1 MGVGGVLALPL
12 GSLLA
17 LGLDRILR
25 RMPSLPDGLHFFVF
39 EPRALVLHAA
49 LLVVTAVVAALYP
62 IWLAVKLPIARTLRQ
77 EIVS

>member
-1 MGVGGVLALPL
+1 MPALANIELSTSRCTHEP
-12 GSLLA
+12 
-17 LGLDRILR
+17 
-25 RMPSLPDGLHFFVF
+25 PDYSFFVF